1 MLKSLM
7 EEVDNMQG
15 QTDNVRR
22 EKKTLRKRQNDMLE
36 STLKNAF
43 DGYISRLDMAEEII
57 IKLED
62 MSTEIS

>member
-22 EKKTLRKRQNDMLE
+22 EKK
-36 STLKNAF
+36 KNP
-43 DGYISRLDMAEEII
+43 
-57 IKLED
+57 KKK
-62 MSTEIS
+62 TK

>member
-22 EKKTLRKRQNDMLE
+22 EKKKTLRKRQNDMLE

-57 IKLED
+57 IKL
-62 MSTEIS
+62 